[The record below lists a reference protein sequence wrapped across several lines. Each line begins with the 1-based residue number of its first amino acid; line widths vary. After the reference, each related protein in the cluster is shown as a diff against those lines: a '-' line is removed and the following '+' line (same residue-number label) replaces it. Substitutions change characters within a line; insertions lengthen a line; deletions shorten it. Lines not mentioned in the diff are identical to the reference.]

1 MSKFSDYKEPP
12 QENYSKHK
20 NETRANEKNY
30 EELIHKYSKLSNEE
44 LMREF
49 LNLTAKEKGEGK
61 LKESELEG
69 IKNTLS
75 PYLDDT
81 QKNNLD
87 SLLNMVRDV
96 K

>member
-1 MSKFSDYKEPP
+1 MSKFSDYKEPS
-12 QENYSKHK
+12 QKNYDEHK
-20 NETRANEKNY
+20 TETRASEKNY

>member
-12 QENYSKHK
+12 QKNYDEHK
-20 NETRANEKNY
+20 NETRVSEKNY

-61 LKESELEG
+61 LKESELIS

>member
-1 MSKFSDYKEPP
+1 MSKFSDYNEPL
-12 QENYSKHK
+12 QENYGKQK
-20 NETRANEKNY
+20 NKTRANEKNY
-30 EELIHKYSKLSNEE
+30 DELIHKYSKLSNEE

-75 PYLDDT
+75 PYLDDM
-81 QKNNLD
+81 QKSNLD